1 MQAIRSYVRERGP
14 EKLLLDMGA
23 GASVIAEIVPDVN
36 EMLPDLKSPPELDSP
51 EQARFRLFDATATFL
66 KNVSHRSD
74 ALVLILEDLHW
85 ADKPSLLL
93 LEFLVQELSEGHLMV
108 VGTYRDAGLSRQH
121 PLAETLGELTRS
133 RPFQRVALRGLS
145 LEDEGELIHA
155 TSGAQRNQEFVE
167 MIHSRTDGNPLF
179 TGEVLRMLK
188 QEGGVGWEDAGF
200 RIPEGVREVIGRRL
214 NRLTERC
221 NQALTVAFVIG
232 REFEFSL
239 LTPLVEGMSG
249 DELLESLEEAL
260 SVRVIEEFSDTEG
273 RYQFTHKLIRNTLA
287 EELSLTR
294 RTRLHARVAETLE
307 QLYGAEAQAHAAE
320 LAHHFSQA
328 ETVLGTEALVRYSIL
343 AAERAIVSYT
353 YEEAKTHFDQAM
365 KAKTGQGVDS
375 EMAAI
380 LFGLGR
386 AQVATYVRDEE
397 ARQAVSNLSRAFD
410 YYDEVGDVDRALP
423 IAQIPP
429 TTYIASDPKF
439 RRLVT
444 RTLELAPTD
453 SHHARALLQ
462 TSGLELGLRGADYE
476 GARDTFDRAIAIARR
491 TEDAALE
498 MSVLSQAAR
507 VDWYHLRFQQC
518 LDRGLAAIDLAYRVN
533 DVSAEVRARVH
544 ALGSQVVIGDLEGAR
559 QHAPALVSVAEKS
572 RLRSRLAMALALN
585 ADLSRFE
592 GDWRKARKFSD
603 RALTEGPLFAHILG
617 PRVLLEYDTGEFN
630 QGEAYLKRLLK
641 STRRSTPGRISNS

>member
-1 MQAIRSYVRERGP
+1 
-14 EKLLLDMGA
+14 MGA